1 MGCSQSR
8 PEDIITP
15 FYGGRYEP
23 MTYDPSRKYQISP
36 PEPEKKKLKKRAEAY
51 GGPPPNAI
59 IGRQSSYAYDQR
71 ADFRRSR
78 FVMDGAWN
86 RGATR

>member
-1 MGCSQSR
+1 MGCGQSR

-15 FYGGRYEP
+15 FYGGRLEP

-36 PEPEKKKLKKRAEAY
+36 PEPKKKKRSKKLAEAY
-51 GGPPPNAI
+51 GGPPPSAI
-59 IGRQSSYAYDQR
+59 TGRESYGYGGR

-86 RGATR
+86 RGSVR